1 MTTPNNQ
8 PETNAMWGLLGIG
21 LLLIGIAIF
30 TDPIGPSPD
39 TGIVDLGVSGT
50 RWLLGF
56 LGCALVLGG
65 VWTYFKG
72 KSSGSK

>member
-1 MTTPNNQ
+1 
-8 PETNAMWGLLGIG
+8 MWGLFGIG
-21 LLLIGIAIF
+21 LLLIVIAVF

-56 LGCALVLGG
+56 LGGTFVLGG
-65 VWTYFKG
+65 VWTCFRG

>member
-21 LLLIGIAIF
+21 LLLIVLAIF
-30 TDPIGPSPD
+30 TDPVGASPN

-56 LGCALVLGG
+56 LGGAFVLGG